1 MPATATAAAHPTWV
15 SAGIIAGRWVVSK
28 AREKGATWQNKE
40 KKFEHALV
48 GYDPRWKGRMDR
60 LFEARQQ
67 FNPRGWQ
74 ASVLAERKRR
84 QSWVERNAWLSSNA
98 SVTLFLELLGL
109 AVFLVL
115 LALLAVWILSFRNQR
130 ARRRGTEEQKAEQAL
145 RPASTKAPQAAQTAE
160 KDFANDI
167 VDVDMAKEYQ
177 RLGDTADDTADDL
190 APPAGVSAAVDRGTP
205 EAAETAPTTMTTR
218 TTMTTMTTMTPTP
231 ATATSRN
238 DPQSSLGT
246 PNEHGAGMLTNEV
259 ATSAMEFSEIKGR
272 VEGARQT
279 LSSIHAELPEGLT
292 PSEKYAMTQMMLE
305 AIKVNESC
313 KATSS
318 MHRMEHLAEHGNEIQ
333 SELRTIKVE
342 KKRSEVIYRRAL
354 AIQKNTMDGL
364 CVGVVSMVCTIA
376 VVIWYAGSHSRTWPG
391 LLVGMFKLRTV
402 RTLAMSSCSGDTV
415 VSSMTLPLPHRM
427 LPVFTPLAQL
437 WCHAAHAVRL
447 IQAGILLVLTPVL
460 ISKLGLFQVGNEA
473 PVFKLVTTCGLI
485 CGASGWYAVD
495 WLGGRGG
502 IWLML
507 WEIFVAAVI
516 AVIVAAPRIATVTAT
531 VTPTSRCSTFQA
543 EGWLFLGTIL
553 FGVFSGLA
561 PFVAW

>member
-1 MPATATAAAHPTWV
+1 
-15 SAGIIAGRWVVSK
+15 
-28 AREKGATWQNKE
+28 
-40 KKFEHALV
+40 
-48 GYDPRWKGRMDR
+48 MDR

-84 QSWVERNAWLSSNA
+84 QSWVERSAWLSSNA
-98 SVTLFLELLGL
+98 SVTLFLEVLGL
-109 AVFLVL
+109 ALFLVL

-145 RPASTKAPQAAQTAE
+145 RTASTKAPQAAQTAE
-160 KDFANDI
+160 KDSANDI
-167 VDVDMAKEYQ
+167 VDVDMTKEYQ
-177 RLGDTADDTADDL
+177 RLGDTADDI
-190 APPAGVSAAVDRGTP
+190 AAVDRGTP
-205 EAAETAPTTMTTR
+205 EAATTAP

-231 ATATSRN
+231 TPVTATSTPSTPAIPAICSGN

-246 PNEHGAGMLTNEV
+246 PNEHGAGTLTNEV

-342 KKRSEVIYRRAL
+342 KKRSEVIYRRSL

-402 RTLAMSSCSGDTV
+402 RTLAMSTCSGDTV

-507 WEIFVAAVI
+507 WEICVAAVI